1 MIMSKLIVKWLEW
14 IIEIGI
20 WLFLIAA
27 FIGGLQVGNGFFG
40 SLVSGVISVV
50 LVRVSAV
57 CSFRGS
63 CSPSF
68 RGVFVVPWFVFVCSW
83 FRVSSCRGCVFV
95 FVFVFGVRSC
105 FVSS

>member
-1 MIMSKLIVKWLEW
+1 MSKLIVKWLEW

-50 LVRVSAV
+50 FGGVLCALIFGLFIVLNDIRGMLKSALEQNTGPT
-57 CSFRGS
+57 S
-63 CSPSF
+63 
-68 RGVFVVPWFVFVCSW
+68 
-83 FRVSSCRGCVFV
+83 
-95 FVFVFGVRSC
+95 
-105 FVSS
+105 